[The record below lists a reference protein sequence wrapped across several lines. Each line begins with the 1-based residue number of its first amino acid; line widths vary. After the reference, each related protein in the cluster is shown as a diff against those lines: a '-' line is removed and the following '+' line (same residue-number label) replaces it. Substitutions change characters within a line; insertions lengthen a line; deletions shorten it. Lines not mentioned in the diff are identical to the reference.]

1 MFYLYNLKTK
11 TRSKKS
17 WKTFNGALKN
27 STEYDV
33 ICDSEAWGIEWLERH
48 PEFVEENLKRIEID
62 NSRNNDLYEKY
73 GI

>member
-17 WKTFNGALKN
+17 WKTWNGAMRN

-33 ICDSEAWGIEWLERH
+33 LCDSEAGGMEWMERH

-62 NSRNNDLYEKY
+62 NSRHLKFYE
-73 GI
+73 